1 MDYYEYTESFMSSM
15 GRVDNAC
22 LGCKAEYPTMD
33 RATVPADP
41 MVNCQI
47 LADLGRFCVEEYGQ
61 EPESRQS
68 KKIRFLQFIKPSH
81 NTYSYVISTIMT
93 RFIPIYVGF

>member
-41 MVNCQI
+41 WLIAKFSLI
-47 LADLGRFCVEEYGQ
+47 LADFVWKSMSGNLSHDNQKRFAFCNFFNLRIILI
-61 EPESRQS
+61 PMS
-68 KKIRFLQFIKPSH
+68 FL
-81 NTYSYVISTIMT
+81 
-93 RFIPIYVGF
+93 R

>member
-41 MVNCQI
+41 WLIAKFPLI
-47 LADLGRFCVEEYGQ
+47 LADFV
-61 EPESRQS
+61 
-68 KKIRFLQFIKPSH
+68 
-81 NTYSYVISTIMT
+81 
-93 RFIPIYVGF
+93 